1 MTKDVIPSAPPSP
14 VPAPL
19 QPAPPAH
26 RPPPPAPPE
35 LNARRPLILGFLTV
49 AVLVFGFGGWS
60 MLTTIDGAV
69 VSPGVI
75 EVDQNRQVV
84 EHPDGGVVAEIR
96 VVEAQHVQAGD
107 LLVRLDGSLLQSEL
121 AIVEGQLFEAMAR
134 KARLEAER
142 DGLDAPTFT
151 GEIADL
157 AATRPDVAELIEG
170 QRKLF
175 AARLETFRA
184 QQDQLQHRLE
194 EANAQTEGIKAQIA
208 ATKAQL
214 AILEPEL
221 AGQRQLLAQGLT
233 QSVKVRDLET
243 TEASLKGNLGEL
255 QANQAQS
262 EGRATEV
269 QLQVIQL
276 ESQRREDA
284 NTQLRDL
291 GPQALQFAE
300 KRRSLSEQIARLDVR
315 APVSGVVLGLQVTA
329 PKSVIRPAEPIL
341 YIVPQDRPLVIVA
354 QVSPIHV
361 DEIHV
366 GQPVR
371 VSFPAFP
378 TRTTPQLS
386 GQLVNISA
394 DALSDQRTGATYY
407 RAEISL
413 DPGEVEKLEGKVLI
427 PGMPVQAYIETE
439 ERTPMAY
446 LLKPFTDYFRLA
458 FRES

>member
-1 MTKDVIPSAPPSP
+1 MTGPSP
-14 VPAPL
+14 
-19 QPAPPAH
+19 QPPTPTPKAWS
-26 RPPPPAPPE
+26 
-35 LNARRPLILGFLTV
+35 ARRPLLVGFGTI
-49 AVLVFGFGGWS
+49 AALVVFFGGWS

-84 EHPDGGVVAEIR
+84 QHPDGGVVSEIE
-96 VVEAQHVQAGD
+96 VVEAQPVKAGD
-107 LLVRLDGSLLQSEL
+107 VLIRLDGSLLSSEL

-134 KARLEAER
+134 KDRLQAER
-142 DGLDAPTFT
+142 DGLDDPAFS

-157 AATRPDVAELIEG
+157 AKSRPDVAELIEG

-175 AARLETFRA
+175 GARLDTFHA
-184 QQDQLQHRLE
+184 QSDQLGHRLE
-194 EANAQTEGIKAQIA
+194 ETRAQVEGIKAQVA
-208 ATKAQL
+208 ATRQQL
-214 AILEPEL
+214 AILGPEL
-221 AGQRQLLAQGLT
+221 ATQRKLLQQGLT
-233 QSVKVRDLET
+233 QTAKVRDLESS
-243 TEASLKGNLGEL
+243 EASLQGNLGEL
-255 QANQAQS
+255 QANQAQA

-269 QLQVIQL
+269 QLQLIQL
-276 ESQRREDA
+276 AAQRQEEA

-291 GPQALQFAE
+291 GPQVIEAAE
-300 KRRSLSEQIARLDVR
+300 KRRALAEKIGRLEIR
-315 APVSGVVLGLQVTA
+315 APVSGIVLGLQVTA

-361 DEIHV
+361 DEIQV

-371 VSFPAFP
+371 VTFPAFP
-378 TRTTPQLS
+378 ARTTPQLS
-386 GQLVNISA
+386 GRLVNISA
-394 DALSDQRTGATYY
+394 DSLADQKTGATYY

-413 DPGEVEKLEGKVLI
+413 DEGEIARLGEKVLI
-427 PGMPVQAYIETE
+427 PGMPVQAFIETE